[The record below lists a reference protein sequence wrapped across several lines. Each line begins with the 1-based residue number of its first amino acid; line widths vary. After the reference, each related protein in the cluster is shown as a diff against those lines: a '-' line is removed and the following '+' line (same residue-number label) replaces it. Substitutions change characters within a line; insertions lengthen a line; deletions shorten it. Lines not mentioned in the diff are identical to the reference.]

1 MNKTLQLI
9 LIISLIGICIFVGFV
24 VAGVIQQYVYPSTAT
39 GQTVGITIY
48 LGDEEWINGTA
59 INWGPVEA
67 NSQQYDYLNVKN
79 TGQLSCTVT
88 LHSTDLPTGWTQ
100 TWTANASTIAPNA
113 WANGTLTLTTTT
125 VEAITYN
132 WNTIIRATQT

>member
-1 MNKTLQLI
+1 MQAT
-9 LIISLIGICIFVGFV
+9 LIISLIGVCIFAGFV
-24 VAGVIQQYVYPSTAT
+24 GAAYYASQTKVHPSTAT

-79 TGQLSCTVT
+79 TGQLSCIVT
-88 LHSTDLPTGWTQ
+88 LHSTGLPVGWTQ
-100 TWTANASTIAPNA
+100 TWTANATTITPNQ
-113 WANGTLTLTTTT
+113 WANGTLWLNTTN
-125 VEAITYN
+125 VEAVTYN
-132 WNTIIRATQT
+132 WNTIIRAEQT